1 MHTSTGCL
9 DASLCCDVMV
19 LASSIHSRLFPLK
32 FDVCCKRPSS
42 GEKPSLLYG
51 SPGGHQETQTPDPLR
66 LTSLQCQKS
75 HQTTAGPASPAPMH
89 FAAAPKLLRT
99 ALGSSGVRTDLGGVG
114 GPEFKRF
121 HGCWVDASEAVGGS
135 MFALARQ
142 TVSSR
147 CLVLIPA
154 EEFVKPERK
163 NLRIA
168 FIPKQPPQTC
178 LLDLQPPDGYN
189 GEKTLLPN
197 PGDSCAEDTRK

>member
-1 MHTSTGCL
+1 M
-9 DASLCCDVMV
+9 
-19 LASSIHSRLFPLK
+19 
-32 FDVCCKRPSS
+32 
-42 GEKPSLLYG
+42 
-51 SPGGHQETQTPDPLR
+51 
-66 LTSLQCQKS
+66 
-75 HQTTAGPASPAPMH
+75 
-89 FAAAPKLLRT
+89 
-99 ALGSSGVRTDLGGVG
+99 GVG

-121 HGCWVDASEAVGGS
+121 HGCRVDASEAVGGS

-178 LLDLQPPDGYN
+178 LPDLQPPDGYS

-197 PGDSCAEDTRK
+197 PGDSCAEATRKMCLVILDQYGSDLPASTALFQLLNLFSELPKLYACIGAMARDMC